1 MVRIKICG
9 ITRLED
15 ALFSLEAGADA
26 VGFVF
31 AEESKRRIIPEHCS
45 KILKELPIFSY
56 TVGVFKNNSKDF
68 ILDTLEQCGLSALQ
82 FHGTEEEKFCHSFQR
97 PFIKA
102 FSIEDEKD
110 IDYVNSFTQTG
121 NVLIDGKE
129 PGSGKVFN
137 HALLQKV
144 NKGKNIVVAGG
155 LNPDNVFEIINQ
167 FPVFGVDVSTGVEQA
182 PGIKDKYKITKFI
195 EQVRRV
201 K

>member
-15 ALFSLEAGADA
+15 ALFSLESGADA

-31 AEESKRRIIPEHCS
+31 AEGSKRRITPEHCS
-45 KILKELPIFSY
+45 EIMKKLPIFSY
-56 TVGVFKNNSKDF
+56 TVGVFKNNTKEF
-68 ILDTLEQCGLSALQ
+68 ILDTLLQCGFSAIQ
-82 FHGTEEEKFCHSFQR
+82 FHGNEDEEFCHSFHR
-97 PFIKA
+97 PVLKA
-102 FSIEDEKD
+102 FSVENEKD

-129 PGSGKVFN
+129 PGSGQVFN
-137 HALLQKV
+137 HDVLQKV
-144 NKGKNIVVAGG
+144 DKAKNVILAGG
-155 LNPDNVFEIINQ
+155 LNPDNVFEIISKYA
-167 FPVFGVDVSTGVEQA
+167 VFGVDVSTGVEQA
-182 PGIKDKYKITKFI
+182 PGLKDKNKIIKFI